1 MTTFKLE
8 IVTADKV
15 GFSEDVSMLTAWG
28 LEGQFTILPHHA
40 PFMAVLQPGELV
52 IKKDDTKQVLALLG
66 GFIEVRHDKV
76 IILADAYEYAKD
88 INVARAEQAGKRA
101 EEILKTK
108 PSQSTVTTAEAS
120 LRRSMARLKVTGKR
134 RTRR

>member
-15 GFSEDVSMLTAWG
+15 GFSEDVTMLTAWG

-40 PFMAVLQPGELV
+40 PFMTVLQSGELV
-52 IKKDDTKQVLALLG
+52 IKKDDTKQVLALMG
-66 GFIEVRHDKV
+66 GFLEVRRDKV

-88 INVARAEQAGKRA
+88 INVARAEQARKRA

-108 PSQSTVTTAEAS
+108 PSQSSVTTAEAS
-120 LRRSMARLKVTGKR
+120 LRRSLARLKVTGKR

>member
-1 MTTFKLE
+1 MTTFRLE

-15 GFSEDVSMLTAWG
+15 GFSEDVTMLTAWG
-28 LEGQFTILPHHA
+28 FDGQFTILPHHA
-40 PFMAVLQPGELV
+40 PFMTVLQPGELV

-66 GFIEVRHDKV
+66 GFLEVRHDKV

-88 INVARAEQAGKRA
+88 INVARAEEARKRA

-108 PSQSTVTTAEAS
+108 PSQSSVTTAEVALKRS
-120 LRRSMARLKVTGKR
+120 LARLKITKR
-134 RTRR
+134 